1 MKEFED
7 MTVVEIRRAL
17 EDFKTLVALV
27 KEEHALREARGEYI
41 EVPEDVENNEDYRY
55 LTDELSY
62 NVSCSDEIV
71 ETYED

>member
-17 EDFKTLVALV
+17 EDFKMLMALV
-27 KEEHALREARGEYI
+27 KEEHELREARAEYI
-41 EVPEDVENNEDYRY
+41 EVPEDNADYRY

-62 NVSCSDEIV
+62 KVSCSDEIV
-71 ETYED
+71 EAYNV